1 MTYAQSIPPQRKTR
15 MENQPR
21 PDPEAPSHILGEHRD
36 AIRFDGAA
44 EARELASSMVAQ
56 GNRRVLLFSRDLEPL
71 LYNNREFEAGLLQ
84 LLRAN
89 PNSHCQVLVQNAED
103 LFHTDHRLMAVNQ
116 QLSSY
121 MQIRLAPIEAHDI
134 MENFLLIDG
143 SGYLHRPNSSVY
155 QGIASF
161 NDPSQVRDLSHSF
174 QQWWDQSSPLTGS
187 RRLHI

>member
-1 MTYAQSIPPQRKTR
+1 
-15 MENQPR
+15 MENEQP
-21 PDPEAPSHILGEHRD
+21 PAPEDAPAHKLGEDRD

-44 EARELASSMVAQ
+44 EARELASSMIAQ
-56 GNRRVLLFSRDLEPL
+56 GSRRALLFSRDLDPL
-71 LYNNREFEAGLLQ
+71 LYNNREFETGLLQ

-103 LFHTDHRLMAVNQ
+103 LFRTDHRLMAVNQ
-116 QLSSY
+116 QLSSH

-143 SGYLHRPNSSVY
+143 SGYLQRPNSSVY

-161 NDPSQVRDLSHSF
+161 NDPGRVRDLSHNF